1 MDKFRALVVEE
12 ISGNIFQRNIL
23 EKSYDFLKKN
33 DTLIKVY
40 YTTLNFKDALSA
52 RGHKGITR
60 NYPHIP
66 GIDASGIII
75 ESESDKFKSG
85 DKVLVTGYD
94 MGMNTF
100 GGFSELISVPSEWIV
115 PLPENISLREAM
127 IFGTAGFTV
136 GLSIDS
142 ILENNISP
150 DDGSVLVTG
159 ATGGVGSLALMMLSK
174 IGFKLIAAT
183 GKADKKDFLLSIGA
197 NEVISRDE
205 VVNES
210 EKPLLPKRWIAV
222 LDNVGGI
229 TLSTAI
235 RSTYNHGVVCAIGN
249 TSSDKFSISV
259 YPFILRGVR
268 LIGID
273 SAETKMSKRLKIWQ
287 NISTI
292 WKPNNLDLIV
302 KEINLDS
309 LSNEI
314 DLMLQGKQCGKVLVK
329 ISDENE

>member
-1 MDKFRALVVEE
+1 MDKFRALIVEE
-12 ISGNIFQRNIL
+12 VSENIFQRKIL
-23 EKSYDFLKKN
+23 KKTTDFLKEN
-33 DTLIKVY
+33 DTLIKVAY
-40 YTTLNFKDALSA
+40 STLNFKDALSA

-66 GIDASGIII
+66 GIDASGIVID
-75 ESESDKFKSG
+75 SKSGKFKLG

-100 GGFSELISVPSEWIV
+100 GGFSELISVPSDWIV
-115 PLPENISLREAM
+115 PLPENLSLREAM

-142 ILENNISP
+142 ILENYISP

-159 ATGGVGSLALMMLSK
+159 ATGGVGSLAVMMLSK
-174 IGFKLIAAT
+174 IGFKVIAST
-183 GKADKKDFLLSIGA
+183 GKAEKTEFLQSIGA
-197 NEVISRDE
+197 NEVISRND
-205 VVNES
+205 VINET
-210 EKPLLPKRWIAV
+210 EKPLLPKKWIAV
-222 LDNVGGI
+222 LDNVGGL

-235 RSTYNHGVVCAIGN
+235 RSTSNHGVICTIGN

-273 SAETKMSKRLKIWQ
+273 SAETEMSKRLKIWQ
-287 NISTI
+287 KISTD

-302 KEINLDS
+302 KETNLDS
-309 LSNEI
+309 LSEEI
-314 DLMLQGKQCGKVLVK
+314 DLMLQGKQCGKVLIK
-329 ISDENE
+329 ISDEYE

>member
-1 MDKFRALVVEE
+1 MNKFRALIVEE
-12 ISGNIFQRNIL
+12 ISENFFQRNVL
-23 EKSYDFLKKN
+23 EKSTDYLKKN
-33 DTLIKVY
+33 DTFIKVCY
-40 YTTLNFKDALSA
+40 STLNFKDALSA

-66 GIDASGIII
+66 GIDASGIVI
-75 ESESDKFKSG
+75 ESKSDKFKTG

-100 GGFSELISVPSEWIV
+100 GGFSELISVPAEWIV
-115 PLPENISLREAM
+115 PLPDNLSLKESM

-136 GLSIDS
+136 GLSIDA
-142 ILENNISP
+142 ILHNYITPE
-150 DDGSVLVTG
+150 DGSVLVTG
-159 ATGGVGSLALMMLSK
+159 ATGGVGSLAVMMLSK
-174 IGFKLIAAT
+174 IGFKVIAST
-183 GKADKKDFLLSIGA
+183 GKVDRTEFLLAIGA
-197 NEVISRDE
+197 DEVISRDD
-205 VVNES
+205 VINET
-210 EKPLLPKRWIAV
+210 EKPLLPKKWIAV
-222 LDNVGGI
+222 LDNVGGQ

-235 RSTYNHGVVCAIGN
+235 RATSNHGVVCSIGN
-249 TSSDKFSISV
+249 TSSDKFWTSV

-273 SAETKMSKRLKIWQ
+273 SAETQMTKRLNIWQ

-292 WKPNNLDLIV
+292 WKPDKLDLIV
-302 KEINLDS
+302 KEINLES

-314 DLMLQGKQCGKVLVK
+314 DLMLQGKQCGKVLIK

>member
-1 MDKFRALVVEE
+1 MDKFRALIVEE
-12 ISGNIFQRNIL
+12 VSENIFQRKIL
-23 EKSYDFLKKN
+23 KKTTDFLKEN
-33 DTLIKVY
+33 DTLIKVAY
-40 YTTLNFKDALSA
+40 STLNFKDALSA

-66 GIDASGIII
+66 GIDASGIVIN
-75 ESESDKFKSG
+75 SKSGKFKSG

-100 GGFSELISVPSEWIV
+100 GGFSELISVPSDWIV
-115 PLPENISLREAM
+115 PLPENLSLREAM

-142 ILENNISP
+142 ILENYISP

-159 ATGGVGSLALMMLSK
+159 ATGGVGSLAVMMLSK
-174 IGFKLIAAT
+174 IGFKVIAST
-183 GKADKKDFLLSIGA
+183 GKAEKTEFLQSIGA
-197 NEVISRDE
+197 NEVISRND
-205 VVNES
+205 VINET
-210 EKPLLPKRWIAV
+210 EKPLLPKKWIAV
-222 LDNVGGI
+222 LDNVGGL

-235 RSTYNHGVVCAIGN
+235 RSTSNHGVICAIGN

-273 SAETKMSKRLKIWQ
+273 SAETEMSKRLKIWQ
-287 NISTI
+287 KISTD

-302 KEINLDS
+302 KETNLDS
-309 LSNEI
+309 LSEEI
-314 DLMLQGKQCGKVLVK
+314 DLMLQGKQCGKVLIK
-329 ISDENE
+329 ISDEYE